1 MPTNCIHVLL
11 KLSKNCNL
19 AIIPLKNLTKKIVSI
34 KKKKFTF
41 FCNPLK
47 EKIKE

>member
-34 KKKKFTF
+34 KKKNLHF
-41 FCNPLK
+41 FAIP
-47 EKIKE
+47 